1 MEFLLGFSFMAY
13 VLTTTL
19 GAIMLGR
26 IITNPELS
34 MLPLLLMFAFDGLGA
49 TIFYFV
55 GIEIVDSIKI
65 FKLGVAAAFAIG
77 TMLRVVMLVYA
88 NRSTLN
94 A

>member
-1 MEFLLGFSFMAY
+1 MEFLLGFSFIAY
-13 VLTTTL
+13 VLITTL

-26 IITNPELS
+26 ITTNPELS